1 MTNYQ
6 IYMAVFLWF
15 ILTSLVYSFTGWK
28 KIYDCYKLWFTKK
41 YWTNYNIIEALS
53 WIAKAIIIIPA
64 LIFGINIWQFYF
76 ISLITSITLI
86 WASNQKLL
94 PTLVGFNTLW
104 IWLSLMVIV
113 QKIF

>member
-1 MTNYQ
+1 
-6 IYMAVFLWF
+6 LF
-15 ILTSLVYSFTGWK
+15 ILLQVGK
-28 KIYDCYKLWFTKK
+28 KIYDCYKLWFTKE

-86 WASNQKLL
+86 WALLSKLEW
-94 PTLVGFNTLW
+94 T
-104 IWLSLMVIV
+104 
-113 QKIF
+113 IFLAKL